1 MDFIIREMQ
10 AQEYPLLRRFPHQ
23 ATCLPEGA
31 VPTPLPA
38 ADRLTVRM
46 RRRTW
51 F

>member
-1 MDFIIREMQ
+1 MDCIIREMQ
-10 AQEYPLLRRFPHQ
+10 ACAPLLRRFPHQ

-31 VPTPLPA
+31 VPPPLPA